1 MRFLYLTLED
11 VSGEGRETKRVTTK
25 IGIAELEAYRLPACE
40 AIAEI
45 VSRMDT
51 QLTNDLKGKD
61 VRPKQD

>member
-25 IGIAELEAYRLPACE
+25 IGISELEAYHGAACE
-40 AIAEI
+40 VIADI
-45 VSRMDT
+45 VSKLDT
-51 QLTNDLKGKD
+51 QLTNDLKGKN